1 MMDLAR
7 FPPSY
12 RAASNVFEEKGVNR
26 KNIATTGESAIVT

>member
-1 MMDLAR
+1 MMDQAW

-26 KNIATTGESAIVT
+26 KNIAMMGESAIVT